1 MDERKEFFR
10 DLAALRGR
18 LGLSLADI
26 ADRTQFP
33 VDSLV
38 AVESGPD
45 VPPLPALEA
54 YLRGCGEPLAAWEDR
69 WRQLG
74 QGAAA
79 VAESGE
85 DLPVREAGMSPLAAF
100 PINNGIT
107 ATHAMVAATALLR

>member
-1 MDERKEFFR
+1 MGGKSSSATWPRCVAG
-10 DLAALRGR
+10 LALA
-18 LGLSLADI
+18 SLA
-26 ADRTQFP
+26 
-33 VDSLV
+33 

-79 VAESGE
+79 VAGSGE
-85 DLPVREAGMSPLAAF
+85 DLPVREAGMSPLAAA
-100 PINNGIT
+100 GT
-107 ATHAMVAATALLR
+107 AAAAGSEGGGPV